1 MYSHLVSIEVR
12 VECGTYQGMQF
23 DCLTFYQDRLKCL
36 NTKSV
41 QCRCTVQ
48 HNRMFLDH
56 LFQHIPYLR
65 IQSLYQL
72 LGIFDILADS
82 LGYQLFH
89 YKRLEQFNCHFLG
102 QTTLINFQFR
112 SYDDNGTSGIVYTL
126 T

>member
-1 MYSHLVSIEVR
+1 MYCHLVSIEVR
-12 VECGTYQGMQF
+12 VKCGTYQGMQF
-23 DCLTFYQDRLKCL
+23 DGLTFYQNGLKCL

-48 HNRMFLDH
+48 HNRMFLNN

-72 LGIFDILADS
+72 LGILDVLADS

-89 YKRLEQFNCHFLG
+89 YKGLKQLNCHFLG
-102 QTTLINFQFR
+102 QTALINLQFR
-112 SYDDNGTSGIVYTL
+112 SYDDNGTSGVVYTL